1 MPANIRAPKSN
12 RPPDPM
18 DFESLVENYREHR
31 ALLNFSARSWPT
43 ARGVLWQ
50 LHRYLESQQVG
61 DLAAITADTLQGFRQ
76 WLFYEPTCRGT
87 ARAIATQNRSL
98 AKVKSFFRFL
108 HEEGLIVRDPAAALA
123 YAREPK
129 SLPRHVLT
137 PQEARRVLSV
147 PDVQTPLGYRDR
159 TILEVLYST
168 GVRRSELMA
177 LTMADVNLED
187 GLLRINGGK
196 GAKDRVVPLTRI
208 AASFLETYIA
218 GIRPQMLGR
227 RQSDGLFIS
236 KRGRTISKNAV
247 AGLVEK
253 YAKLARIKKRITPH
267 CWRHTC
273 ATHLVKN
280 AANLRH
286 VQEILGHKNLSS
298 TETYL
303 RLTITD
309 LKEAHRKCH
318 PREREARGRGEG

>member
-1 MPANIRAPKSN
+1 
-12 RPPDPM
+12 M
-18 DFESLVENYREHR
+18 DFEPLVDRYREHR
-31 ALLNFSARSWPT
+31 ALLNYSPRSWPNVRT
-43 ARGVLWQ
+43 VLWQ
-50 LHRYLESQQVG
+50 LHRHLENEQVR
-61 DLAAITADTLQGFRQ
+61 DLTAITADTLEGFRQ
-76 WLFYEPTCRGT
+76 WLFYEPTCRGM

-98 AKVKSFFRFL
+98 ARLKGFFRFL
-108 HEEGLIVRDPAAALA
+108 HGEGLIVRDPAAALA

-129 SLPRHVLT
+129 CLPRHVLT
-137 PQEARRVLSV
+137 PQEARRILAV
-147 PDVQTPLGYRDR
+147 PDVQTSLGYRDR
-159 TILEVLYST
+159 TILEVLYAT
-168 GVRRSELMA
+168 GIRRSELIA
-177 LTMADVNLED
+177 LTIADVNLED

-196 GAKDRVVPLTRI
+196 GAKDRVVPLTQI

-218 GIRPQMLGR
+218 GIRPQLLGK
-227 RQSDGLFIS
+227 RQSDRLFIS
-236 KRGRTISKNAV
+236 KRGQTMGRNTV
-247 AGLVEK
+247 VGVVEK

-286 VQEILGHKNLSS
+286 VQEMLGHKNLST

-318 PREREARGRGEG
+318 PREREHGRGEG